1 MKKFSQTW
9 KNVDRKGLKLSLIY
23 FLNSL
28 IKILFVEQFFWIS
41 AILLGVLVGIA
52 PSKYHLGIGL
62 TLIVLLSGELTR
74 RLVIMF
80 VDRGSK
86 QFIWALKE
94 MVYFYFF
101 SEGFKTVGQQIIT
114 NEYFGNL
121 LIAWLCSIVIAIATY
136 NLQPRLFNRYLFKNV
151 IDKDYLGIRKFTD
164 PLPPE
169 SNLYSDSK
177 EADANKRMRMINQRV
192 IKEPYQ
198 NVVELSFLNR
208 EMSTAIAYKAVP
220 FPEKKER
227 NFIECDT
234 IYYPVFRVYPFGK
247 KVDFYHRLLQIKLSR
262 NAAFAKSAS
271 ISILKSS
278 DLS

>member
-52 PSKYHLGIGL
+52 PSKYHLGIVL
-62 TLIVLLSGELTR
+62 TLIVLLNGKLTR

-80 VDRGSK
+80 VDRDGK

-101 SEGFKTVGQQIIT
+101 SEGFKAVGQQIIT

-121 LIAWLCSIVIAIATY
+121 LIAWLCSLVIAIATY

-151 IDKDYLGIRKFTD
+151 IDKDYLGIRKFTG

-169 SNLYSDSK
+169 SNFYSDSK
-177 EADANKRMRMINQRV
+177 EADVDKRMRMINQRV

-208 EMSTAIAYKAVP
+208 EMTTAIAYKAVP
-220 FPEKKER
+220 FPGKMER

-262 NAAFAKSAS
+262 NAAFTKSAS

>member
-1 MKKFSQTW
+1 
-9 KNVDRKGLKLSLIY
+9 
-23 FLNSL
+23 
-28 IKILFVEQFFWIS
+28 
-41 AILLGVLVGIA
+41 
-52 PSKYHLGIGL
+52 
-62 TLIVLLSGELTR
+62 
-74 RLVIMF
+74 MF

-121 LIAWLCSIVIAIATY
+121 LIAWLCSLVIAIATY
-136 NLQPRLFNRYLFKNV
+136 NLQPRLFKRYLFKNV

-169 SNLYSDSK
+169 RNFYSDSK
-177 EADANKRMRMINQRV
+177 EADVDKRMRMINQRV

-208 EMSTAIAYKAVP
+208 EMTTAIAYKAVP
-220 FPEKKER
+220 FPEKMER

-262 NAAFAKSAS
+262 NAAFTKSAS

>member
-1 MKKFSQTW
+1 MKNYIKKW
-9 KNVDRKGLKLSLIY
+9 KSLNKNGLKLSLVCGLNWLVRFIAKSQFY
-23 FLNSL
+23 LFSAGFLGL
-28 IKILFVEQFFWIS
+28 LTYYMPQDIQFFTLRVLELIIAFTMGIGFINLALS
-41 AILLGVLVGIA
+41 RGGKKIRHAILISIMYLFLLAGNSYIKEHTLTEYMVNRLLSVWIISLVFAVLV
-52 PSKYHLGIGL
+52 
-62 TLIVLLSGELTR
+62 T
-74 RLVIMF
+74 
-80 VDRGSK
+80 
-86 QFIWALKE
+86 FI
-94 MVYFYFF
+94 
-101 SEGFKTVGQQIIT
+101 
-114 NEYFGNL
+114 
-121 LIAWLCSIVIAIATY
+121 
-136 NLQPRLFNRYLFKNV
+136 QPRLFRYYLFKNV
-151 IDKDYLGIRKFTD
+151 INKEYLGIRKLID
-164 PLPPE
+164 DLPPQ
-169 SNLYSDSK
+169 SNLYVDADEK
-177 EADANKRMRMINQRV
+177 DANKRMRMINQRV

>member
-62 TLIVLLSGELTR
+62 TLIVLLSGVLTR

-121 LIAWLCSIVIAIATY
+121 LIAWLCSLVIAIATY

-164 PLPPE
+164 SLPPE
-169 SNLYSDSK
+169 SNFYSDSK
-177 EADANKRMRMINQRV
+177 EADVDKRMRMINQRV

-198 NVVELSFLNR
+198 NVVELSFLNK
-208 EMSTAIAYKAVP
+208 EMTTAIAYKAVP
-220 FPEKKER
+220 FPGKMER
-227 NFIECDT
+227 NFIEYDT

-262 NAAFAKSAS
+262 NAASTKSAS